1 MKRRKFLLV
10 LGVGSGSIVLPASF
24 YFLSPTIKA
33 YASLLI
39 KRELDYLKLADG
51 SIEKY
56 VEDYFEF
63 AKNDLISKLKW
74 KTMYFLRMGPEQ
86 STVLFELVKYFLL
99 SSDFFIHKM
108 DEQQT
113 VNYLGLYSPYKSPVP
128 NPFSFVLYP
137 PGEVEEPGYG
147 R

>member
-1 MKRRKFLLV
+1 MKRRKFLLL
-10 LGVGSGSIVLPASF
+10 LGVGTGSVVVPASF

-33 YASLLI
+33 YALLLI
-39 KRELDYLKLADG
+39 KRELAYLKLADD

-56 VEDYFEF
+56 VEDYFES
-63 AKNDLISKLKW
+63 AQNDLMSKLKW
-74 KTMYFLRMGPEQ
+74 KAMYFLRIGPEQ
-86 STVLFELVKYFLL
+86 STILFELVKYFLL

-108 DEQQT
+108 DEQQP

-137 PGEVEEPGYG
+137 PNEVKEPG
-147 R
+147 

>member
-1 MKRRKFLLV
+1 MLL
-10 LGVGSGSIVLPASF
+10 LGVGTGSVVVPASF

-33 YASLLI
+33 YALLLI
-39 KRELDYLKLADG
+39 KRELAYLKLADD

-56 VEDYFEF
+56 VEDYFES
-63 AKNDLISKLKW
+63 AQNDLMSKLKW
-74 KTMYFLRMGPEQ
+74 KAMYFLRIGPEQ
-86 STVLFELVKYFLL
+86 STILFELVKYFLL

-108 DEQQT
+108 DEQQP

-137 PGEVEEPGYG
+137 PNEVKEPG
-147 R
+147 